1 MEFGLP
7 TFALGYAA
15 GVLSTLSPCVL
26 PLVPIL
32 IVSALAQHRR
42 GPLALAAG
50 LALSFAVVG
59 LLIATVGVALGLDA
73 GLLRQIAALLLVGF
87 GIALLSTKL
96 QERFAVLTSGVS
108 STGHGL
114 LARISA
120 GGLRGQFLVGL
131 LLGIVWSPCV
141 GPTLGAA
148 STLAAQGSQLQQVAL
163 LMLLFGI
170 GAGTPLVVLGAA
182 SREVALRWRGRML
195 AAGRTGKWLLGS
207 VMIVL
212 GLAIFSGL
220 DKRFEAWAVDVSPAW
235 LTDLT
240 TRY

>member
-1 MEFGLP
+1 MDFGLG

-32 IVSALAQHRR
+32 IVSALTQHRR

-59 LLIATVGVALGLDA
+59 LLIATVGVALGLDQ
-73 GLLRQIAALLLVGF
+73 GLLRQFAALLLVGF

-96 QERFAVLTSGVS
+96 QERFASLASGVS
-108 STGHGL
+108 SAGHGL
-114 LARISA
+114 LARITA
-120 GGLRGQFLVGL
+120 GGLWGQFLVGL

-170 GAGTPLVVLGAA
+170 GAGTPLVVWGAA

-195 AAGRTGKWLLGS
+195 SAGRTGKWLLGS
-207 VMIVL
+207 VMIGL

-235 LTDLT
+235 LTELT